1 MPDGFALAALCHALR
16 FRIGRMIRENDVA
29 VTGQFDLVTRAP
41 EMLATTPPAMATLT
55 LYPYQLAPNPA
66 WQSSRAS
73 AYSSAGERHSDPWL
87 ALDISF
93 VLAGYP
99 PANGEVERVLG
110 LALLAMHE
118 TPVLTP
124 EILEAAASD
133 SFPAGS
139 PLPQAI
145 RDLAG
150 QPAPL
155 KLSPL
160 PMDLET
166 LSQLWSA
173 LNTGARTAMAYQV
186 STLLMERR
194 LRRAPAPEVREARL
208 GVVQIRRPTIA
219 RLLFA
224 DTPAGEFAARTTIVP
239 GEAFRAIGSGLR
251 GDVTQL
257 VLGTRTLTADP
268 AQVRPD
274 QVEGV
279 LPADLRPGLSS
290 FQIAHRLNKPEGEL
304 PPPPSGDVPGERSN
318 LVPIAVRPVLAAPAV
333 TLAGRQEEDGVV
345 SFTATA
351 NFAVS
356 VGRRQRA
363 ELLLNATTADADG
376 NFRAYV
382 FVAPDPPPTAP
393 DSDTA
398 TRDFAIRGVLP
409 GTYLVRVAID
419 GAESALTAGPAG
431 YDGPVLAVPA

>member
-16 FRIGRMIRENDVA
+16 FRIERMIRENDVA
-29 VTGQFDLVTRAP
+29 VTGQFELVTRAP
-41 EMLATTPPAMATLT
+41 EALAATPPATATLT
-55 LYPYQLAPNPA
+55 VYPYLLTPNPG

-73 AYSSAGERHSDPWL
+73 AYSSTGERHSDPWL
-87 ALDISF
+87 ALDVCF

-124 EILEAAASD
+124 EILETAASQT
-133 SFPAGS
+133 FPDGS
-139 PLPQAI
+139 PLPQAL
-145 RDLAG
+145 RDLAA

-160 PMDLET
+160 PMDLEI

-173 LNTGARTAMAYQV
+173 LNTGARTGMAYQL
-186 STLLMERR
+186 STVLMERR
-194 LRRAPAPEVREARL
+194 LRRAPGPEVREARL
-208 GVVQIRRPTIA
+208 GIVQIRRPTIA

-224 DTPAGEFAARTTIVP
+224 ATPAGDFTSRAMVLP

-251 GDVTQL
+251 ADITQF
-257 VLGTRTLTADP
+257 VLGTRMLTADP
-268 AQVRPD
+268 ALTRPD
-274 QVEGV
+274 QVEGL

-290 FQIAHRLNKPEGEL
+290 FQIVQRLNKPEGEL
-304 PPPPSGDVPGERSN
+304 PPPAAGDIPGERSN
-318 LVPIAVRPVLAAPAV
+318 LVPIAIRPLLDDPAV

-351 NFAVS
+351 HFSVA

-363 ELLLNATTADADG
+363 ELLLNAMAADGDG

-382 FVAPDPPPTAP
+382 FVAPDPPPATP
-393 DSDTA
+393 DSA
-398 TRDFAIRGVLP
+398 TLSREFTIRDVLP
-409 GTYLVRVAID
+409 GNYLARLVVD
-419 GAESALTAGPAG
+419 GAESAPSVGAAG

>member
-1 MPDGFALAALCHALR
+1 MPDGFALAGLCYALR
-16 FRIGRMIRENDVA
+16 FRIERMIRENDAA
-29 VTGQFDLVTRAP
+29 VTGQFELVTRSP
-41 EMLATTPPAMATLT
+41 ELLAATPPAMATLT
-55 LYPYQLAPNPA
+55 LYPYQLIPNA
-66 WQSSRAS
+66 GWQSSRAS
-73 AYSSAGERHSDPWL
+73 AYSSSGERHADPWL
-87 ALDISF
+87 ALDIGF
-93 VLAGYP
+93 VLAGYA

-124 EILEAAASD
+124 EILEAAAGD
-133 SFPAGS
+133 TFPPGS

-145 RDLAG
+145 LDLAG

-155 KLSPL
+155 KVSPL

-173 LNTGARTAMAYQV
+173 LNTGARTGMAYQV
-186 STLLMERR
+186 GTVLMERR

-224 DTPAGEFAARTTIVP
+224 GSPADEFTARSMVAP

-251 GDVTQL
+251 ADITQFI
-257 VLGTRTLTADP
+257 LGTRLLTADP
-268 AQVRPD
+268 ALVRPD

-290 FQIAHRLNKPEGEL
+290 FQIVHRLNKPEGEL
-304 PPPPSGDVPGERSN
+304 PPPAAGDVPGERSN

-333 TLAGRQEEDGVV
+333 TLAGRQVDDGVV

-351 NFAVS
+351 HFTVD

-363 ELLLNATTADADG
+363 ELLLNAMTADGDG
-376 NFRAYV
+376 NFRAYA
-382 FVAPDPPPTAP
+382 FVAPDPPPGTP
-393 DSDTA
+393 DSA
-398 TRDFAIRGVLP
+398 TPTREFTIRDVLA
-409 GTYLVRVAID
+409 GNYLARVTID
-419 GAESALTAGPAG
+419 GAESAPTVGPAG
-431 YDGPVLAVPA
+431 YDGPVLAVPP